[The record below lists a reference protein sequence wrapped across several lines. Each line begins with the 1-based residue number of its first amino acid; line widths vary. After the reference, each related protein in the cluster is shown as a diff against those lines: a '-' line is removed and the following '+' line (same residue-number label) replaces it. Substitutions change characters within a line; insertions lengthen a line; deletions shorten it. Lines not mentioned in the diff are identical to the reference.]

1 MIIDPP
7 KYLYRGM
14 CIGYDDLK
22 DFAFYG
28 TDMELT
34 YDPYIDSQGKETVHD
49 GNEYGIYMSDNPKVA
64 TYAYGNA
71 TNSEKVTYIEPRIA
85 IGNRGTEFI
94 SIPAIGVCYRIS
106 TQGLN
111 IRKPWINPVLQGLYN
126 NGFEGDEWIADRI
139 PAENYELMSVQIGK
153 DLLHDEQYVDLSDI
167 RSIKERTTQILEQR
181 KARLEVFAQEMS
193 KIPEEQRAKFDLSHL
208 KIFKEIYGEN
218 GFYYMENIDGIDTSS
233 NIGMIRYLMA
243 NVYKD
248 SADSIDFDTLLYLQ
262 GIKEKVE
269 VIEKKGKEIDL
280 RDYFSNDQ
288 KMLEMMEQ
296 KEKGQINSNS
306 EPGTEVVVDY
316 YEKYGIGRNED
327 YKSIKEKLGKEL
339 AMWSSRAGSTSRDAV
354 EVLAEIESIVN
365 ELLDAIS
372 IFNPKY
378 KERRA
383 EYDAK
388 LEQQKK
394 RAMVKGE
401 PGTEVVVDYYEKYGI
416 GRNEDST
423 LIRKK
428 LGKEQ
433 RKWMNRQS
441 STNDEE
447 TLAEIKSISDE
458 ISNAIS
464 IFNPKYKERRA
475 EYDAK
480 LEQQKKR
487 EEVNG
492 DSVKVDGSAREGINK
507 IALRGISTSL
517 RANPLSLAYLKG
529 VQREMASQVKVRESG
544 DSLQPLSANSTEISD
559 SDREE

>member
-94 SIPAIGVCYRIS
+94 SVPAIGVCYRIS

-126 NGFEGDEWIADRI
+126 NGFEGDEWIADKI

-167 RSIKERTTQILEQR
+167 GSIKERTTQILEQR

-193 KIPEEQRAKFDLSHL
+193 KIPKAQRAKFDSSRLE
-208 KIFKEIYGEN
+208 IFKEIYGEN

-269 VIEKKGKEIDL
+269 VIEKKGKELDL

-306 EPGTEVVVDY
+306 EPGTDVVVDY
-316 YEKYGIGRNED
+316 YKKYGIGRNED
-327 YKSIKEKLGKEL
+327 YKSIKGRLGKEL
-339 AMWSSRAGSTSRDAV
+339 ATWSSKAGSTSRDAV
-354 EVLAEIESIVN
+354 EVLAEIDMHIN
-365 ELLDAIS
+365 ELRDAI
-372 IFNPKY
+372 
-378 KERRA
+378 
-383 EYDAK
+383 
-388 LEQQKK
+388 L
-394 RAMVKGE
+394 
-401 PGTEVVVDYYEKYGI
+401 
-416 GRNEDST
+416 
-423 LIRKK
+423 
-428 LGKEQ
+428 
-433 RKWMNRQS
+433 
-441 STNDEE
+441 
-447 TLAEIKSISDE
+447 
-458 ISNAIS
+458 

-492 DSVKVDGSAREGINK
+492 DSVKVDDSAREGIYK
-507 IALRGISTSL
+507 IALSGIYKSL
-517 RANPLSLAYLKG
+517 SDNPLSLEDLKR
-529 VQREMASQVKVRESG
+529 VQGEIASQVNKRERRFFTTFVSKF
-544 DSLQPLSANSTEISD
+544 N
-559 SDREE
+559 RNK